1 MPSVN
6 INIIVFQGLGNIEPP
21 KEGPTSNVGT
31 GRIVHFFAPRES
43 STDPVASGVAVIDC
57 GEYAGQRVEFESA
70 QCEAFGCSLERADLS
85 QIFNYGKRKILRK
98 LYKEIRGK
106 MNLASIN

>member
-1 MPSVN
+1 MPSFNNNV
-6 INIIVFQGLGNIEPP
+6 IVFQGLGNIEPP

-85 QIFNYGKRKILRK
+85 QIFNYGKWKTYTEAKK
-98 LYKEIRGK
+98 LGVKFVKLI
-106 MNLASIN
+106 S